1 MLKVR
6 SVHVQLNLKGARIQL
21 EEFEISFG
29 LSKLSNL
36 MLRDVPG
43 LPGTRCTGSI
53 VASALIQRDVDV
65 VVVGAGIVGLMTAKA
80 LLEEGLSVA
89 LVERKQLCA
98 GATGAGQGYIWMAH
112 RSPLTAGWD
121 LASWSIRE
129 WKALVEVHPELQT
142 ETEWQTTGS
151 LLLASTEAE
160 AQQLK
165 ERQAMLS
172 SHGVASMYLNAA
184 AVQELEPAVSIPEVG
199 GGLVTD
205 LDSQIVE
212 WQSKGQV
219 HAQLVPGTPSI
230 SLQTNFLNFTSSSY
244 PPFVPEW
251 QSNGQSGR
259 ATARFML
266 NWCQAHPHFVALMDE
281 PVERILMEPPQAL
294 VETLKT
300 RLLGRLGVV
309 VAAGA
314 WSGQLLSSAS
324 GQSEWEDMFRP
335 HKGHLLEMMPPPSMP
350 RVQRGMMEMSYVKHY
365 TTATPDP
372 STTTAHPTTST
383 NTPTDADITFTATTS
398 ATGSLLIGSSREFCG
413 FGQEPSEAVVHS
425 ILQRATHFLP
435 HLAQCEPPQGAA
447 VRVGLRPHAAGGL
460 PLVGPIPGVPG
471 LFVAAG
477 HDGSG
482 LTLGPGTAQLIKHH
496 ILGGGVEDAAKYADF
511 LPQSRVSIG
520 K

>member
-1 MLKVR
+1 MRLDTSFVSKAFMEQERWLRTDVGL
-6 SVHVQLNLKGARIQL
+6 SKAEQMIQL

-205 LDSQIVE
+205 LDSQI
-212 WQSKGQV
+212 
-219 HAQLVPGTPSI
+219 
-230 SLQTNFLNFTSSSY
+230 
-244 PPFVPEW
+244 
-251 QSNGQSGR
+251 SGR

-281 PVERILMEPPQAL
+281 PVERILME
-294 VETLKT
+294 
-300 RLLGRLGVV
+300 
-309 VAAGA
+309 
-314 WSGQLLSSAS
+314 
-324 GQSEWEDMFRP
+324 
-335 HKGHLLEMMPPPSMP
+335 
-350 RVQRGMMEMSYVKHY
+350 
-365 TTATPDP
+365 
-372 STTTAHPTTST
+372 
-383 NTPTDADITFTATTS
+383 
-398 ATGSLLIGSSREFCG
+398 
-413 FGQEPSEAVVHS
+413 
-425 ILQRATHFLP
+425 
-435 HLAQCEPPQGAA
+435 
-447 VRVGLRPHAAGGL
+447 
-460 PLVGPIPGVPG
+460 
-471 LFVAAG
+471 
-477 HDGSG
+477 
-482 LTLGPGTAQLIKHH
+482 
-496 ILGGGVEDAAKYADF
+496 
-511 LPQSRVSIG
+511 
-520 K
+520 